1 MLSSS
6 SHFASLLDS
15 PSASSTSTKTTST
28 TTSSSSSSSTLT
40 PTVTT
45 PSPGRHS
52 FLGPTKLASSDHFV
66 MSIVANQQQQ
76 PQQQQQ
82 QSVSSPSALAP
93 QLTPPAPQS
102 SFTPPSTRPR
112 QLLNNVINTPPQAS
126 LSQTQLHPQ
135 PIRPSSPTSFQQ
147 TASPPPP
154 PPPPPITTSNLNK
167 AMPPIP
173 IQGSSPYPPVPK
185 DLTASPLTMASS
197 STLNVTSVGMSSA
210 SVSVST
216 PSSVPSPTT
225 VDREGSLA
233 NLRVRCSA
241 PPGIDQHQIYG
252 KNFVGLTN
260 QVLKQLDPNSTYY
273 QRRKLLLEI
282 KDTVEGT
289 KTAASVSSIGPENM
303 TTPSPGSGSPV
314 LLRLGSGS
322 RPIVMSPGGPAQ
334 SPYSNT
340 QSSAFSSSGTNIPL
354 PTELG
359 NVRTSLDQDPQQ
371 PLSSKLHRTST
382 DETAGS
388 ASATPL
394 ALQPMFNQ
402 SRPSLDALDSL
413 EDTTILDLAHHPFRP
428 NNSPRPLSD
437 PDLRLPS
444 GRIPAHITIETTEFS
459 HKIPN
464 ITPRQSS
471 IAYSAINYRPNL
483 NVPPQIVPRGSSR
496 DYSAAH
502 GLNVPQ
508 ANRSMSPISPPS
520 PDGGNHPYS
529 HRHPEPVYIAKDGP
543 GSSKNGPSL
552 IERRNNLVPHIKTHL
567 DSQNNSYYPNGQY
580 SSYDN
585 RTGHSKSGGPYSDA
599 TVVGGTLG
607 FGRRASHKRN
617 HSSADVIQYP
627 TAQSS
632 AQPISLPMAPPKPK
646 SIQVTMDNENFKY
659 VDITGIENAIVLK
672 EKIFSRMRI
681 LAEKNKYGIFETT
694 ELGSPLLED
703 PSTLG
708 PPLSDRQLMDLVL
721 DADNKGSVKFLV
733 TPIMP
738 LILPPDIDVL
748 NPKRGAVAATPQP
761 HNHIG
766 IHNHD
771 RNSPFQ
777 GVTSGGF
784 SQQDMGGYHQRERT
798 TDSSHHIFQ
807 PDPYLPFMQPPDDLW
822 NSVHPHQPFPDSK
835 HPHNTGRLPQSAT
848 GNQANGSYQPQMY
861 RYVGDPAHP
870 HFQADDT
877 RRPSIGNNSA
887 RTSPRFGP
895 VINTNLTRMQKPGS
909 NSPGIEGSPLGVKRT
924 LPRNPNLSLVIGS
937 NTDQDG
943 KLVNHYARTT
953 DRSASPGGSMGYR
966 QPRDRIGTGHDSNS
980 PNANYY
986 EMNRAN
992 HPGFGDVPMVA
1003 NYGSFTNSSGLPAS
1017 PLSAGGKRSS
1027 YQPVAKFASS
1037 HSNLNSP
1044 RSIEGGPTP
1053 ELHVMNDQEEDDE
1066 SENFW
1071 GERPPLDFLLENFG
1085 RFFQDHDL
1093 DHPIIELHPPTP
1105 FNGSPMVPAQA
1116 ILGASGS
1123 AHGSSGALKSHGV
1136 SPAMTDGW
1144 GSNSTMS
1151 SSQGSASPHASF
1163 APGHRGSIVH
1173 KKSIRIVA
1181 QEAKDRFSR
1190 QYSGSK
1196 VMRRKSTKMWG
1207 SRLAEV
1213 MPTNNSNTP
1222 SVGLGMHEFDE
1233 ELSPIAGSPAVVTRA
1248 SIAELVKEAAQEHH
1262 IIPMEPV
1269 PQELDL
1275 LESQGSLP
1283 TLDGSPAQANLSQ
1296 QQQQQQQQRVVQV
1309 ESGKVM
1315 DQSRQGIYQNPQS
1328 GTIKTFQYLKGGLIG
1343 RGSFGKV
1350 YHAFNLD
1357 TCEMIA
1363 IKQVDLPQTLS
1374 ERNCDRLKTSVEAL
1388 FSEMEVLKDLDHENI
1403 VQYLGFAQN
1412 EETANIFL
1420 EYVSGGSIESC
1431 LKRSGP
1437 FPEAVIRSF
1446 TRQILLGLEYIHSKK
1461 IVHRDIKAANV
1472 LVDEQGICKI
1482 SDFGIS
1488 KRNAQSQGG
1497 YDENVGSLQGSV
1509 FWMAPEMVTSKAYGA
1524 KVDIWSFGCLVLE
1537 MFTGQQPW
1545 KGYAPQQAL
1554 FTIGSS
1560 SAHPP
1565 IPETISEEGQ
1575 RFLARC
1581 FITDANQRP
1590 TASELLE
1597 DPFAVPPANFN
1608 FNDYIEGK
1616 ITD

>member
-1 MLSSS
+1 M
-6 SHFASLLDS
+6 
-15 PSASSTSTKTTST
+15 
-28 TTSSSSSSSTLT
+28 
-40 PTVTT
+40 
-45 PSPGRHS
+45 
-52 FLGPTKLASSDHFV
+52 
-66 MSIVANQQQQ
+66 
-76 PQQQQQ
+76 
-82 QSVSSPSALAP
+82 AL
-93 QLTPPAPQS
+93 
-102 SFTPPSTRPR
+102 
-112 QLLNNVINTPPQAS
+112 
-126 LSQTQLHPQ
+126 
-135 PIRPSSPTSFQQ
+135 
-147 TASPPPP
+147 
-154 PPPPPITTSNLNK
+154 
-167 AMPPIP
+167 PPIP
-173 IQGSSPYPPVPK
+173 VQGQYY
-185 DLTASPLTMASS
+185 
-197 STLNVTSVGMSSA
+197 
-210 SVSVST
+210 
-216 PSSVPSPTT
+216 
-225 VDREGSLA
+225 
-233 NLRVRCSA
+233 
-241 PPGIDQHQIYG
+241 QIYG
-252 KNFVGLTN
+252 KTFVGLTN
-260 QVLKQLDPNSTYY
+260 PTLKQLDPNSSYY

-282 KDTVEGT
+282 KDAVEGT
-289 KTAASVSSIGPENM
+289 KTAASVSSIGAENM
-303 TTPSPGSGSPV
+303 STPSPGSGSPV
-314 LLRLGSGS
+314 LIRLGSGS
-322 RPIVMSPGGPAQ
+322 RPM
-334 SPYSNT
+334 
-340 QSSAFSSSGTNIPL
+340 
-354 PTELG
+354 E
-359 NVRTSLDQDPQQ
+359 
-371 PLSSKLHRTST
+371 ST
-382 DETAGS
+382 GS

-394 ALQPMFNQ
+394 ALQPTFNQ
-402 SRPSLDALDSL
+402 SRPSLDALEPL
-413 EDTTILDLAHHPFRP
+413 EDVTYYEFSQHQIRP
-428 NNSPRPLSD
+428 SNSPRPMSD
-437 PDLRLPS
+437 PDLRLPP
-444 GRIPAHITIETTEFS
+444 GRIPAHVTIETTEFS

-464 ITPRQSS
+464 IAPRQSS

-496 DYSAAH
+496 DYSSAH

-508 ANRSMSPISPPS
+508 SNRGMSPISPPS

-529 HRHPEPVYIAKDGP
+529 QRLQEPAFVVKDSP
-543 GSSKNGPSL
+543 GNSKNGPTL
-552 IERRNNLVPHIKTHL
+552 IERRNNPVPHIQTHL
-567 DSQNNSYYPNGQY
+567 DSNAHYANGQRP
-580 SSYDN
+580 SYDN
-585 RTGHSKSGGPYSDA
+585 RAGPSKSGGGPYSDA

-627 TAQSS
+627 PAAATP
-632 AQPISLPMAPPKPK
+632 AQPMVPSKPK
-646 SIQVTMDNENFKY
+646 SIQVTLDNENFKY
-659 VDITGIENAIVLK
+659 VDITGIDNAVMLK

-703 PSTLG
+703 TSTRG
-708 PPLSDRQLMDLVL
+708 PPLNERQLMDLVL
-721 DADNKGSVKFLV
+721 DADNKGVKLLV

-738 LILPPDIDVL
+738 LILPPDIDIL
-748 NPKRGAVAATPQP
+748 NPKRGAVAATPSQP
-761 HNHIG
+761 HSHIG
-766 IHNHD
+766 VHHD
-771 RNSPFQ
+771 RSSPFQ
-777 GVTSGGF
+777 GAQAVGLP
-784 SQQDMGGYHQRERT
+784 QQDMVGYHQRERT
-798 TDSSHHIFQ
+798 ADSNHHIFQ
-807 PDPYLPFMQPPDDLW
+807 PDPYIAFVQPPDDVW
-822 NSVHPHQPFPDSK
+822 DSVHPHQPFPDSK
-835 HPHNTGRLPQSAT
+835 HPHNTGRHPQQGPNS
-848 GNQANGSYQPQMY
+848 QANTSPYGSYQPQIY
-861 RYVGDPAHP
+861 RYVDNPAHP

-895 VINTNLTRMQKPGS
+895 VINTSLGRMQKPGS
-909 NSPGIEGSPLGVKRT
+909 NSPGIEGSPLSGKRT

-943 KLVNHYARTT
+943 KLVNHYARTA
-953 DRSASPGGSMGYR
+953 DRSASPGGSMGNYR
-966 QPRDRIGTGHDSNS
+966 QQRDRMGTSHDSGS
-980 PNANYY
+980 PNASYY
-986 EMNRAN
+986 EMNKAN
-992 HPGFGDVPMVA
+992 HPGFGDAPMVGHA
-1003 NYGSFTNSSGLPAS
+1003 NYVNFVNSSGLPAS

-1027 YQPVAKFASS
+1027 YQ
-1037 HSNLNSP
+1037 H
-1044 RSIEGGPTP
+1044 
-1053 ELHVMNDQEEDDE
+1053 
-1066 SENFW
+1066 NFW

-1105 FNGSPMVPAQA
+1105 FNGSPMVSAQA
-1116 ILGASGS
+1116 ILGSSGS
-1123 AHGSSGALKSHGV
+1123 AHGSSGALKNHGV

-1151 SSQGSASPHASF
+1151 SSQGSSSPHSSF

-1213 MPTNNSNTP
+1213 MPTNNSSTP
-1222 SVGLGMHEFDE
+1222 SVGLGVHEFDE

-1248 SIAELVKEAAQEHH
+1248 SIAEFVKEAAQEHH
-1262 IIPMEPV
+1262 ILPEEPV
-1269 PQELDL
+1269 TQEPDL
-1275 LESQGSLP
+1275 LESQESLP
-1283 TLDGSPAQANLSQ
+1283 ALSTIPQ
-1296 QQQQQQQQRVVQV
+1296 MIHSQPQQQQQQRVVQV

-1315 DQSRQGIYQNPQS
+1315 DQSRQGIYQHPQS

-1488 KRNAQSQGG
+1488 KKNAQSQGG

-1554 FTIGSS
+1554 FT
-1560 SAHPP
+1560 
-1565 IPETISEEGQ
+1565 
-1575 RFLARC
+1575 
-1581 FITDANQRP
+1581 
-1590 TASELLE
+1590 
-1597 DPFAVPPANFN
+1597 
-1608 FNDYIEGK
+1608 
-1616 ITD
+1616 

>member
-1 MLSSS
+1 M
-6 SHFASLLDS
+6 SL
-15 PSASSTSTKTTST
+15 TS
-28 TTSSSSSSSTLT
+28 
-40 PTVTT
+40 
-45 PSPGRHS
+45 
-52 FLGPTKLASSDHFV
+52 
-66 MSIVANQQQQ
+66 
-76 PQQQQQ
+76 QQ
-82 QSVSSPSALAP
+82 QS
-93 QLTPPAPQS
+93 Q
-102 SFTPPSTRPR
+102 
-112 QLLNNVINTPPQAS
+112 
-126 LSQTQLHPQ
+126 
-135 PIRPSSPTSFQQ
+135 
-147 TASPPPP
+147 
-154 PPPPPITTSNLNK
+154 
-167 AMPPIP
+167 
-173 IQGSSPYPPVPK
+173 
-185 DLTASPLTMASS
+185 
-197 STLNVTSVGMSSA
+197 
-210 SVSVST
+210 
-216 PSSVPSPTT
+216 VPSQEGIAAADWTM
-225 VDREGSLA
+225 DRVVQW
-233 NLRVRCSA
+233 LRAR
-241 PPGIDQHQIYG
+241 PPYAYLEPLFVEYQIYG
-252 KNFVGLTN
+252 KTFVGLTN
-260 QVLKQLDPNSTYY
+260 PTLKQLDPNSSYY

-282 KDTVEGT
+282 KDAVEGT
-289 KTAASVSSIGPENM
+289 KTAASVSSIGAENM
-303 TTPSPGSGSPV
+303 NTPSPGSGSPV

-322 RPIVMSPGGPAQ
+322 RPMAMSPGGSAH
-334 SPYSNT
+334 SPYSN
-340 QSSAFSSSGTNIPL
+340 AHHINNSSGSIVPL
-354 PTELG
+354 SSEL
-359 NVRTSLDQDPQQ
+359 NTVRTSFDQDLQQ
-371 PLSSKLHRTST
+371 PLATKSYRSPAEEST
-382 DETAGS
+382 GS

-394 ALQPMFNQ
+394 ALQPTLDQ
-402 SRPSLDALDSL
+402 SRPSLDTLEPL
-413 EDTTILDLAHHPFRP
+413 EDVTYYEISQHQIRP
-428 NNSPRPLSD
+428 TNSPRPMSD
-437 PDLRLPS
+437 PDLRLLP
-444 GRIPAHITIETTEFS
+444 GRLPAHVTIETTEFS

-464 ITPRQSS
+464 IAPRQSS

-483 NVPPQIVPRGSSR
+483 SVPPQIVPRGSSR
-496 DYSAAH
+496 DYSTAH

-508 ANRSMSPISPPS
+508 SNRGMSPISPPS
-520 PDGGNHPYS
+520 PDGGNYPYPQ
-529 HRHPEPVYIAKDGP
+529 RLQEPVFAAKDGS
-543 GSSKNGPSL
+543 GSSKNGPTL
-552 IERRNNLVPHIKTHL
+552 IERRNNPVPHIQTHL
-567 DSQNNSYYPNGQY
+567 DSQGAPHYPNGQK

-585 RTGHSKSGGPYSDA
+585 RAGSSKSGGGPYSDA

-607 FGRRASHKRN
+607 FGRRDSHKRN

-627 TAQSS
+627 PAAAPP
-632 AQPISLPMAPPKPK
+632 AQPVSLPMAPPKPK
-646 SIQVTMDNENFKY
+646 SIQVTLDNENFKY
-659 VDITGIENAIVLK
+659 VDITGIDNAVVLK

-703 PSTLG
+703 TSTRG
-708 PPLSDRQLMDLVL
+708 PPLNEKQLMDLVL
-721 DADNKGSVKFLV
+721 DADNKGSVKLLV

-738 LILPPDIDVL
+738 LILPPDIDIL
-748 NPKRGAVAATPQP
+748 NPKRGAVAATPSQP
-761 HNHIG
+761 HNHIN
-766 IHNHD
+766 IHHD
-771 RNSPFQ
+771 RGSPFQ
-777 GVTSGGF
+777 GAPAAGMP
-784 SQQDMGGYHQRERT
+784 QQDMVGYHQRERT
-798 TDSSHHIFQ
+798 TDSNHHIFQ
-807 PDPYLPFMQPPDDLW
+807 PDPYMAFVQPPDDLW

-835 HPHNTGRLPQSAT
+835 HPHNTGRHPQQGP
-848 GNQANGSYQPQMY
+848 GNQANTSPYGSYQPQMY
-861 RYVGDPAHP
+861 RYVDNPAHP
-870 HFQADDT
+870 HFQVEDT
-877 RRPSIGNNSA
+877 RRPSMGNTSA

-895 VINTNLTRMQKPGS
+895 VINTSLGRMQKPGS
-909 NSPGIEGSPLGVKRT
+909 NSPGIEGSPLSGKRA

-943 KLVNHYARTT
+943 KLVNHYARTA
-953 DRSASPGGSMGYR
+953 DRSASPGGSMGGYR
-966 QPRDRIGTGHDSNS
+966 QQRDRMGAGYDSGS
-980 PNANYY
+980 PNASYY
-986 EMNRAN
+986 EMNKAN
-992 HPGFGDVPMVA
+992 HPGFGDAPMVGHG
-1003 NYGSFTNSSGLPAS
+1003 NYVNFINSSGLPAS

-1027 YQPVAKFASS
+1027 YQHVTKFASS

-1044 RSIEGGPTP
+1044 RSIDGGPTP
-1053 ELHVMNDQEEDDE
+1053 ELHIMNDQEEDDE

-1116 ILGASGS
+1116 ILGSSGPT
-1123 AHGSSGALKSHGV
+1123 HGSSGTLKSHGV

-1151 SSQGSASPHASF
+1151 SSQGSSSPHSSF
-1163 APGHRGSIVH
+1163 PPGHRGSIVH

-1213 MPTNNSNTP
+1213 MPTNNATTP
-1222 SVGLGMHEFDE
+1222 SVGLGVHEFDE
-1233 ELSPIAGSPAVVTRA
+1233 ELSPIAGSPAIVTRA
-1248 SIAELVKEAAQEHH
+1248 SIAEFVKEAAQEHH
-1262 IIPMEPV
+1262 ILPEEPPV
-1269 PQELDL
+1269 TEEPEL
-1275 LESQGSLP
+1275 LESQESLP
-1283 TLDGSPAQANLSQ
+1283 TLGGSSSQTNLSQ
-1296 QQQQQQQQRVVQV
+1296 SQQLQQQQRVVQV

-1315 DQSRQGIYQNPQS
+1315 DQSRQGIYQHPQS

-1488 KRNAQSQGG
+1488 KKNAQSQGG

-1565 IPETISEEGQ
+1565 IPETISEDGQ

-1581 FITDANQRP
+1581 FITDANSRP
-1590 TASELLE
+1590 TAAELLQ

>member
-1 MLSSS
+1 M
-6 SHFASLLDS
+6 
-15 PSASSTSTKTTST
+15 
-28 TTSSSSSSSTLT
+28 
-40 PTVTT
+40 
-45 PSPGRHS
+45 
-52 FLGPTKLASSDHFV
+52 
-66 MSIVANQQQQ
+66 
-76 PQQQQQ
+76 
-82 QSVSSPSALAP
+82 
-93 QLTPPAPQS
+93 
-102 SFTPPSTRPR
+102 
-112 QLLNNVINTPPQAS
+112 
-126 LSQTQLHPQ
+126 
-135 PIRPSSPTSFQQ
+135 
-147 TASPPPP
+147 
-154 PPPPPITTSNLNK
+154 
-167 AMPPIP
+167 
-173 IQGSSPYPPVPK
+173 
-185 DLTASPLTMASS
+185 
-197 STLNVTSVGMSSA
+197 NVTSAGISSASA
-210 SVSVST
+210 SVSA

-225 VDREGSLA
+225 ADREGSASLA
-233 NLRVRCSA
+233 NLRANVSTMSLTSQQQPLPPHTEGISA
-241 PPGIDQHQIYG
+241 ADWTMDRVVQWLRARPPFAYLEPLFVEHQIYG
-252 KNFVGLTN
+252 MTFVGLTN
-260 QVLKQLDPNSTYY
+260 PTLKQLDPNISYF
-273 QRRKLLLEI
+273 QRRILLREI
-282 KDTVEGT
+282 KDAVEGT
-289 KTAASVSSIGPENM
+289 KTAASVSSIGAENM
-303 TTPSPGSGSPV
+303 NTPSPGSGSPV

-322 RPIVMSPGGPAQ
+322 RPMVMSPGGSVH
-334 SPYSNT
+334 SPYVN
-340 QSSAFSSSGTNIPL
+340 AHHVNNSSGSVVPL
-354 PTELG
+354 SSELST
-359 NVRTSLDQDPQQ
+359 VRTSFDQDSQQ
-371 PLSSKLHRTST
+371 PLSTKMLRSPT
-382 DETAGS
+382 DESTGS
-388 ASATPL
+388 SSATPL
-394 ALQPMFNQ
+394 ALQPASNLP
-402 SRPSLDALDSL
+402 RPSLDAIEPLEEITTYEFTQPQIRPSNSL
-413 EDTTILDLAHHPFRP
+413 RP
-428 NNSPRPLSD
+428 VSD
-437 PDLRLPS
+437 PDLRLLP
-444 GRIPAHITIETTEFS
+444 GRSPAHVTIETTEFN

-464 ITPRQSS
+464 IAPRQSS

-508 ANRSMSPISPPS
+508 SSRGMSPISPPS
-520 PDGGNHPYS
+520 PDGGNYPYS
-529 HRHPEPVYIAKDGP
+529 QRHQEPVYGTKDAP

-552 IERRNNLVPHIKTHL
+552 IERRNNPVPHIRTHL
-567 DSQNNSYYPNGQY
+567 DSQGSAHYANGQGP
-580 SSYDN
+580 SYDN
-585 RTGHSKSGGPYSDA
+585 RAGPSKSGGGPYSDA
-599 TVVGGTLG
+599 QVVGGTLG
-607 FGRRASHKRN
+607 FGRRSSHKRN

-627 TAQSS
+627 PPAP
-632 AQPISLPMAPPKPK
+632 APQPVSLPVAPPKNK
-646 SIQVTMDNENFKY
+646 SIQVTLDNENFKY
-659 VDITGIENAIVLK
+659 VDITGIDNAVVLK

-694 ELGSPLLED
+694 ELGSPLLDD
-703 PSTLG
+703 PSTRG
-708 PPLSDRQLMDLVL
+708 PPLNERQLMDLVL

-738 LILPPDIDVL
+738 LILPPDIDIL
-748 NPKRGAVAATPQP
+748 NPKRGAIAATPSQSY
-761 HNHIG
+761 NHM
-766 IHNHD
+766 HNHD

-777 GVTSGGF
+777 GASAIGVP
-784 SQQDMGGYHQRERT
+784 QQDMAGYHQRERT
-798 TDSSHHIFQ
+798 TDSNHHIFQ
-807 PDPYLPFMQPPDDLW
+807 PDPYLAFMQPVDDLW

-835 HPHNTGRLPQSAT
+835 HPHNTGRHPGQGAS
-848 GNQANGSYQPQMY
+848 NQANTSPYGSYQPQMY
-861 RYVGDPAHP
+861 RYVDNPAHP
-870 HFQADDT
+870 HFQADET
-877 RRPSIGNNSA
+877 RRPSVGTNSA
-887 RTSPRFGP
+887 RTSPRVGP
-895 VINTNLTRMQKPGS
+895 VVNTNLARMQKPGS
-909 NSPGIEGSPLGVKRT
+909 NSPGIEGSPLSGKRT
-924 LPRNPNLSLVIGS
+924 VARNPNLSLVIGS

-943 KLVNHYARTT
+943 KLVNHYARTA
-953 DRSASPGGSMGYR
+953 DRSASPGGSMYYPHQNR
-966 QPRDRIGTGHDSNS
+966 MGTGYDSGS
-980 PNANYY
+980 PNATSYY
-986 EMNRAN
+986 NMNRAN
-992 HPGFGDVPMVA
+992 HPGFGDVPMVGHA
-1003 NYGSFTNSSGLPAS
+1003 NYVNFINSSGLPAS

-1027 YQPVAKFASS
+1027 YQPATKYTSS

-1044 RSIEGGPTP
+1044 RSIDGGPTP

-1116 ILGASGS
+1116 ILGSSGS
-1123 AHGSSGALKSHGV
+1123 NHGSSSALKSHGV

-1151 SSQGSASPHASF
+1151 SSQGSVSPHSSF

-1213 MPTNNSNTP
+1213 MPTNNSTTP
-1222 SVGLGMHEFDE
+1222 SVGLGVHEFDE

-1248 SIAELVKEAAQEHH
+1248 SIAEFVKEAAQEHH
-1262 IIPMEPV
+1262 ILPEEPPV
-1269 PQELDL
+1269 TDEHDL
-1275 LESQGSLP
+1275 LESHESLP
-1283 TLDGSPAQANLSQ
+1283 ALGGSTSQ
-1296 QQQQQQQQRVVQV
+1296 MSFSVQQQQQRVVQV
-1309 ESGKVM
+1309 ESGKAM
-1315 DQSRQGIYQNPQS
+1315 DQSRQGIYQHPQS

-1488 KRNAQSQGG
+1488 KKNAQSQGG
-1497 YDENVGSLQGSV
+1497 YDEDVGSLQGSV

-1545 KGYAPQQAL
+1545 KGFAPQQAL

-1565 IPETISEEGQ
+1565 IPESISEEGQ
-1575 RFLARC
+1575 RFLGRC

-1590 TASELLE
+1590 TAADLLQ
-1597 DPFAVPPANFN
+1597 DPFAVPPVNFN